1 MENRIIEFDFYYMYF
16 NENMVWF
23 QNDKFILFLYIE
35 CVWYL
40 FIVMYNEQVCRYLLI
55 FVY

>member
-16 NENMVWF
+16 NENMVRF
-23 QNDKFILFLYIE
+23 QNDKFILVLYIE